1 MKLKTNRQWLAEH
14 PEHISHRIVL
24 NAIEWAIKKYG
35 RAETYKMSSAE
46 VVDAWLNAPRKEPE
60 GNTVVFTVEV
70 TRTFRGEP
78 PLPSTLEREAARI
91 AENIRKA
98 GTDGA
103 SVSKIQVLVRE
114 K

>member
-1 MKLKTNRQWLAEH
+1 MKHKTNRQWLAEN
-14 PEHISHRIVL
+14 PERINGGEIVKVVKKAAG
-24 NAIEWAIKKYG
+24 NASTVSGITVIEAID
-35 RAETYKMSSAE
+35 E
-46 VVDAWLNAPRKEPE
+46 WLDAPRKEREPD
-60 GNTVVFTVEV
+60 GNKVIFTVEV
-70 TRTFRGEP
+70 TRVFHGEP

-103 SVSKIQVLVRE
+103 SVSKIQVLVRD